1 MLNFD
6 PHRWIAE
13 RRRMQ
18 SVASFATVARVRP
31 ETVNSLPRESN
42 ATTATTATL
51 RNWGDRLGLLHP
63 SQPPAGFAPDRWQA
77 LVADALWLS
86 ALHGESAAALGWSE
100 SDLFGLDDSLDGWG
114 GLADRLR
121 GARRV
126 HLTARVGHWRSDD
139 EDGWLWRTTLRPMRT
154 IWEFVA

>member
-6 PHRWIAE
+6 PHHWIAE
-13 RRRMQ
+13 RRGMQ
-18 SVASFATVARVRP
+18 SVATVAIVARVQP
-31 ETVNSLPRESN
+31 ETENSSPRESN
-42 ATTATTATL
+42 ATTATTATV
-51 RNWGDRLGLLHP
+51 RNWGDLLGLLDP
-63 SQPPAGFAPDRWQA
+63 SQPPSGFTPDRWHA
-77 LVADALWLS
+77 LVIDARWLS

-100 SDLFGLDDSLDGWG
+100 SDLFGLDDSLDGLG

-126 HLTARVGHWRSDD
+126 HLTARVGHWRSDF

-154 IWEFVA
+154 IWEFEQ